1 MSDFILMVKIMA
13 CIFCLVF
20 GFIVGLIIGLSQK
33 VNKAKLEIEENK
45 NKVVKS
51 EKKILT
57 YTGESEVNIDYT
69 DFEGNVTNRN
79 ISIKYIYEENRKI
92 YIRGFCHLRNEMR
105 TFKITNI
112 LKIFINGAEI
122 SEPEIYFKNKIE
134 DLNFI
139 P

>member
-33 VNKAKLEIEENK
+33 VNKAKLKIEENK

-69 DFEGNVTNRN
+69 DFEGNVTNRD

-92 YIRGFCHLRNEMR
+92 YIRAFCHLRNEMR

-112 LKIFINGAEI
+112 LKIFIGGAEI

-134 DLNFI
+134 DLNFFK
-139 P
+139 